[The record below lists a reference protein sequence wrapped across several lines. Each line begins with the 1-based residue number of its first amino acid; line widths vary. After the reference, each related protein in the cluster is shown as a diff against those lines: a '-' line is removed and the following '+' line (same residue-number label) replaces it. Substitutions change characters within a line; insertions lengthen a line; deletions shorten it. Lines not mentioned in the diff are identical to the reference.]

1 MKLMR
6 LLKHLNEWGGLAL
19 GVAIL
24 LAASGAQAVAPVV
37 SGREL
42 LGATGVN
49 VGGIVYDVEIVEGTC
64 VDLWDGCDDL
74 SDFTF
79 TTLADAEEAA
89 QALLDQVFKD
99 GAAGNFDTV
108 PNLNVGCSGA
118 FCGTAFP
125 FGLPNASQ
133 VSIVSALNQVD
144 EAGDV
149 ILSGPSSRTY
159 DSSTGDFHTLSTYA
173 ICTPV
178 PPATQVVGGG
188 QQQGA
193 TDLNVGGTLYDV
205 QFLEGTC
212 IELYD
217 GCDDLSDFT
226 FTTLAD
232 ALLAAR
238 ALQDQVVL
246 DGVAGNFDTVPS
258 LTAGC
263 SGALCGTAFP
273 YGLPNA
279 TQVSVVSAVSQA
291 VEATDF
297 FGAGTTERTFDSST
311 GTFHTLTTYAVWTP
325 ASGSQEVPISAWPA
339 AITMLALG
347 FRRLRALQLVSLGRR
362 RSQSGHER

>member
-1 MKLMR
+1 MGLVGALR
-6 LLKHLNEWGGLAL
+6 RDPPGSLRSTGCGTGRRGG
-19 GVAIL
+19 
-24 LAASGAQAVAPVV
+24 
-37 SGREL
+37 EL

-49 VGGIVYDVEIVEGTC
+49 VGGVVYDVEIVEGTC
-64 VDLWDGCDDL
+64 ID
-74 SDFTF
+74 
-79 TTLADAEEAA
+79 
-89 QALLDQVFKD
+89 
-99 GAAGNFDTV
+99 
-108 PNLNVGCSGA
+108 
-118 FCGTAFP
+118 
-125 FGLPNASQ
+125 
-133 VSIVSALNQVD
+133 
-144 EAGDV
+144 
-149 ILSGPSSRTY
+149 
-159 DSSTGDFHTLSTYA
+159 
-173 ICTPV
+173 
-178 PPATQVVGGG
+178 
-188 QQQGA
+188 
-193 TDLNVGGTLYDV
+193 
-205 QFLEGTC
+205 
-212 IELYD
+212 LYD

-325 ASGSQEVPISAWPA
+325 ATSSVQVPSSTPIARG
-339 AITMLALG
+339 LLVALILG
-347 FRRLRALQLVSLGRR
+347 WSVRLVRKRP
-362 RSQSGHER
+362 